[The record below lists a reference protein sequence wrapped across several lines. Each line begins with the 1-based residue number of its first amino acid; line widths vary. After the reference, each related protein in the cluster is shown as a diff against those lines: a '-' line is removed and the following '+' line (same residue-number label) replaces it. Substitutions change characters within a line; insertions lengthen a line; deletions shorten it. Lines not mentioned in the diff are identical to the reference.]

1 MKIKSLRIKN
11 FRGYCDETTINFEDL
26 TAFVGQNDM
35 GKSSILEA
43 LDIFFNDSKGVVK
56 LDKDDVNVGA
66 RANQDNEISI
76 AICFA
81 ETPDRIVIDATNET
95 TLENEYLLNS
105 DGLLEVIKKY
115 PNGGNAKVF
124 IRAYHPTNP
133 CCADLLLKK
142 DSELRRIIE
151 TNQIPCTDRS
161 RNAIMRTAIWQ
172 HYCEDLQFAT
182 IDIDV
187 R

>member
-66 RANQDNEISI
+66 RANQDNEISK
-76 AICFA
+76 
-81 ETPDRIVIDATNET
+81 TDVLYGVIIQ
-95 TLENEYLLNS
+95 L
-105 DGLLEVIKKY
+105 
-115 PNGGNAKVF
+115 
-124 IRAYHPTNP
+124 
-133 CCADLLLKK
+133 
-142 DSELRRIIE
+142 
-151 TNQIPCTDRS
+151 
-161 RNAIMRTAIWQ
+161 MRFNLAS
-172 HYCEDLQFAT
+172 
-182 IDIDV
+182 
-187 R
+187 